1 MIILL
6 PGNRHA
12 FPPLDGADIV
22 RAWVAV
28 ALLHRLP
35 AGLYPQ
41 RIARYRV
48 AHNRVAAFFQRRAK
62 HINDVLA
69 APRRDLAHRRIIN
82 LYAVL
87 SGRPL
92 RANLS
97 LRPLL
102 TALTLRA
109 SITLGANRASFAN
122 RPLRAGIALLAL
134 YTLNALLTFGAA
146 LSGVAILALWASR
159 ASCTRCPGRALNS
172 LFSLRP
178 LRAYGASPSD
188 NLIISAP

>member
-1 MIILL
+1 M
-6 PGNRHA
+6 
-12 FPPLDGADIV
+12 
-22 RAWVAV
+22 
-28 ALLHRLP
+28 
-35 AGLYPQ
+35 
-41 RIARYRV
+41 
-48 AHNRVAAFFQRRAK
+48 
-62 HINDVLA
+62 LA
-69 APRRDLAHRRIIN
+69 APRRVLAHRRIIN

-109 SITLGANRASFAN
+109 
-122 RPLRAGIALLAL
+122 GIALLAL
-134 YTLNALLTFGAA
+134 YTLNALLTLGAA
-146 LSGVAILALWASR
+146 LSGVALLAPWASR

-178 LRAYGASPSD
+178 LRAYGASRASIT
-188 NLIISAP
+188 LVAFVAFGSILAVKFAVSRIISQVIGHALCFRAVLFCVKRSLQNLRGK

>member
-1 MIILL
+1 M
-6 PGNRHA
+6 
-12 FPPLDGADIV
+12 
-22 RAWVAV
+22 
-28 ALLHRLP
+28 
-35 AGLYPQ
+35 
-41 RIARYRV
+41 
-48 AHNRVAAFFQRRAK
+48 
-62 HINDVLA
+62 LA
-69 APRRDLAHRRIIN
+69 APRRVLAHRRIIN

-97 LRPLL
+97 LWPLL

-122 RPLRAGIALLAL
+122 RPLRAGITLLAL
-134 YTLNALLTFGAA
+134 YTLNALLTLGAA
-146 LSGVAILALWASR
+146 LSGVALLAPWASR

-178 LRAYGASPSD
+178 LRAYGASRASIT
-188 NLIISAP
+188 LVAFVAFGSILAVKFAVSRIISQVIGHALCFRAVLFCVKRSLQNLRGK